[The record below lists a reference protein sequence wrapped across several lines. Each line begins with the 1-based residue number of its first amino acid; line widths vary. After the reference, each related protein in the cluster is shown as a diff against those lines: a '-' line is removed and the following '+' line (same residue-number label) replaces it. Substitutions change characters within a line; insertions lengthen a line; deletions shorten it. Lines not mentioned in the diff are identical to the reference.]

1 MRGVPERH
9 KPKGINP
16 EKWGRVTW
24 AMMHSL
30 AYLVVDR
37 DEASVRALR
46 VAFLCL
52 PRLLPCRTCRQNLHK
67 KMKTLPVPQAE
78 TGWELARWVHDVHNA
93 VNASRGKPEL
103 GFEEGLDA
111 DLVRMDERRLR
122 AFADT
127 ATRIATGYIARCLEE
142 RKENAHLSK
151 SRAKEYERAAQKYHE
166 FRLLVAVVLGLPE
179 KIGRA

>member
-142 RKENAHLSK
+142 R
-151 SRAKEYERAAQKYHE
+151 R
-166 FRLLVAVVLGLPE
+166 VLGERYE
-179 KIGRA
+179 KFARQYKKALSAYEAFKQAVLFVLRRKK